1 MTGGRAGQPPRT
13 DRSARA
19 AGVAAVAL
27 LVLAVLLYG
36 PWPIPI
42 DRILPVSLPRHFWFL
57 LAIIL
62 SVGALACLS
71 IWEQG
76 MPRHARP
83 AYQRSSRAAPWGRT
97 ETLFESVA
105 GPAALEPFSAAPV
118 SAANAAS
125 QTTPAAAAP
134 ADPEISKILEW
145 LEVVEAEISQWTV
158 EIKESMAPPPVFE
171 EPGPSR
177 FEVSEGAGGSRAG
190 AWTELRAR
198 TAVERYLRKRPWAP
212 ASDIAKALGMNLG
225 LATRV
230 AESVR
235 EERGFD

>member
-1 MTGGRAGQPPRT
+1 MTGGRAGPPPRT

-105 GPAALEPFSAAPV
+105 GPAALEPFPAAPV

-125 QTTPAAAAP
+125 QTTPPAGAPAAP
-134 ADPEISKILEW
+134 ASSQIPEGD
-145 LEVVEAEISQWTV
+145 AG
-158 EIKESMAPPPVFE
+158 
-171 EPGPSR
+171 PGPR
-177 FEVSEGAGGSRAG
+177 RAGEGLPGGLRRRRGLRGPAPLRGRAVHRSPAPHAELGDEPPRAG
-190 AWTELRAR
+190 AH
-198 TAVERYLRKRPWAP
+198 PSP
-212 ASDIAKALGMNLG
+212 AHQPQAD
-225 LATRV
+225 
-230 AESVR
+230 
-235 EERGFD
+235 RGRGGG

>member
-42 DRILPVSLPRHFWFL
+42 DRILPVSLPRHVWVLLAIILSLAPPRPSPPPRHFWFL

-97 ETLFESVA
+97 ETLFEAVA
-105 GPAALEPFSAAPV
+105 GAARGRSPSGPSSSGSPWRPRPSSRSRDPPGSRSPKGQVAPGRARGRSCGLAPRSSDTSGSA
-118 SAANAAS
+118 
-125 QTTPAAAAP
+125 
-134 ADPEISKILEW
+134 
-145 LEVVEAEISQWTV
+145 
-158 EIKESMAPPPVFE
+158 
-171 EPGPSR
+171 PGP
-177 FEVSEGAGGSRAG
+177 
-190 AWTELRAR
+190 LRR
-198 TAVERYLRKRPWAP
+198 T
-212 ASDIAKALGMNLG
+212 
-225 LATRV
+225 
-230 AESVR
+230 
-235 EERGFD
+235 

>member
-1 MTGGRAGQPPRT
+1 MTGGRAGPPPRT

-97 ETLFESVA
+97 ETLGEAMA
-105 GPAALEPFSAAPV
+105 GPGPMEAFLPTPISATSSTSPL
-118 SAANAAS
+118 
-125 QTTPAAAAP
+125 TPAAAAP
-134 ADPEISKILEW
+134 A
-145 LEVVEAEISQWTV
+145 
-158 EIKESMAPPPVFE
+158 
-171 EPGPSR
+171 
-177 FEVSEGAGGSRAG
+177 
-190 AWTELRAR
+190 
-198 TAVERYLRKRPWAP
+198 
-212 ASDIAKALGMNLG
+212 
-225 LATRV
+225 
-230 AESVR
+230 
-235 EERGFD
+235 